1 LTELRVTLSVL
12 TNTGIGKTVNSLR
25 RLTSNAELANSAKT
39 LVKNWK
45 ALVPGLFISNIFIKT
60 FFYSSSSLETSS
72 TSTTKDD
79 KPSTSTSTSTVSNA
93 ESQKSKEKKS
103 TPTKA
108 EPTADTQDPSRY
120 S

>member
-1 LTELRVTLSVL
+1 MTELRVTLSVL

-60 FFYSSSSLETSS
+60 FFYSSLETSS

-93 ESQKSKEKKS
+93 ESQKPKEKKS

>member
-1 LTELRVTLSVL
+1 
-12 TNTGIGKTVNSLR
+12 VNSLR

-60 FFYSSSSLETSS
+60 FFYSSLETSS

>member
-1 LTELRVTLSVL
+1 MTELRVTLSVL

-60 FFYSSSSLETSS
+60 FFYSSLETSS